1 MSQKPFAI
9 ASRRS
14 PLAQAQARHVQAM
27 FAGAMGLDARDRD
40 RVLPIE
46 TYVTTGDQKLAGSLA
61 EIGGK
66 GLFTKE
72 IEEALLKGSAR
83 IAVHSMKDMPAV
95 MPDGLIEA
103 AIPVREDPR
112 DCFISNKA
120 TDPWSLPEGA
130 TIGAASVRRI
140 AQVQNRRP
148 DLKVKT
154 LRGNVGTRLE
164 KLAAGEVDGTFLA
177 RAGLNRLGL
186 EDKATSVLDPADM
199 LPAVG
204 QGALLIQTHKDDEE
218 TLTIARK
225 LACPKATFCV
235 AMERAFLAALD
246 GSCKTPI
253 GGLAIVEGEEV
264 FFRGEILSLDGATR
278 FTTAQ
283 RIPLDTEGIAKA
295 TAAGKEA
302 ARAIRDEAGADF
314 MQEIAPR

>member
-27 FAGAMGLDARDRD
+27 FARAMGLDDEDREK
-40 RVLPIE
+40 VLPIE
-46 TYVTTGDQKLAGSLA
+46 TYVTTGDQNLAGSLA

-72 IEEALLKGSAR
+72 IEEALLTGSAR

-103 AIPVREDPR
+103 AIPAREDPR
-112 DCFISNKA
+112 DCFISKKA

-140 AQVQNRRP
+140 AQVLNRRP

-186 EDKATSVLDPADM
+186 EGKATSVLDPADM

-204 QGALLIQTHKDDEE
+204 QGALLIQAHKDDEE

-235 AMERAFLAALD
+235 AMERAFLATLD

-253 GGLAIVEGEEV
+253 GGLAIVEGEDV

-278 FTTAQ
+278 FATQ
-283 RIPLDTEGIAKA
+283 RRIPLDTEDIAKA

-302 ARAIRDEAGADF
+302 ARAIRDEAGAAF